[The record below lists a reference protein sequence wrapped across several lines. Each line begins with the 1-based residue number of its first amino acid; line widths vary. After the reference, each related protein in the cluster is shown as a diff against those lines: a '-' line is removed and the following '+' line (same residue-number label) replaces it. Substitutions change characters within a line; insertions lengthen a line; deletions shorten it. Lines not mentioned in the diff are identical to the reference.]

1 MVPLAELDGALE
13 LVWYGETLKGSGLL
27 GGKTWMVS
35 LARSGQST
43 TSYALPAL

>member
-27 GGKTWMVS
+27 GGKVWMVN
-35 LARSGQST
+35 LARSDRAAKT
-43 TSYALPAL
+43 Y